1 MFGSKVNRGWDRRP
15 RNDDEN
21 ANTTTVATTS
31 STAGIAS
38 KDVNAEPVP
47 VVCLTGFSPNEKD
60 HYHKLIEALGG
71 R

>member
-1 MFGSKVNRGWDRRP
+1 MFASTEKNRKRP
-15 RNDDEN
+15 RNDAEN
-21 ANTTTVATTS
+21 ANATTVATTSS